1 MDELIK
7 LVADKAGITE
17 AQAQQAVD
25 AVLGFLKEQ
34 LPEPLAGQIDALL
47 KGDMSGLQGLLGGLG
62 GNLGGL
68 FGGG

>member
-1 MDELIK
+1 
-7 LVADKAGITE
+7 VADKAGITE

-34 LPEPLAGQIDALL
+34 LPEPIAGQIDALI
-47 KGDMSGLQGLLGGLG
+47 KGDTSGLQGLLGGLG
-62 GNLGGL
+62 GGLGGL